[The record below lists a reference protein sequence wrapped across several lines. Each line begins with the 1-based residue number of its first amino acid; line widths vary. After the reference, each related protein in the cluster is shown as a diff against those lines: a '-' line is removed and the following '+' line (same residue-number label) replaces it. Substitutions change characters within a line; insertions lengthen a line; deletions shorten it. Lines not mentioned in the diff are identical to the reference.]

1 MIGNGFIGVQV
12 AQRIDVALGSV
23 NGVPRNHRGGAVYR
37 HLYDRIGEL
46 SFSRNGEG
54 FFTPAALLPV
64 SMGIR
69 NTGRNSGD
77 SNFILRAGFKI
88 VQRDTETAD
97 SRMIGNGFI
106 GVQVAQRIDVAL
118 GSVNG
123 VPRNHRGGA
132 VYRHLYDRVG
142 NLSLSRNGEGFFAPA
157 ALFPVGMGI
166 RNAGR
171 NGANGNLILNAGF
184 KAVQRDAETVDSR
197 MIGNGFIGVQVAQR
211 IDVALGSV
219 NGVPRNHRGGAVYRH
234 LYDRVGKLSGLFG
247 RGRVMTHR
255 AIPIEIKRVL
265 FLLNVFVLA
274 YEDFLTI
281 RTASLIICDMV
292 MIHSIARDRLIRVI
306 QVNLLLVRMLAN

>member
-1 MIGNGFIGVQV
+1 
-12 AQRIDVALGSV
+12 
-23 NGVPRNHRGGAVYR
+23 
-37 HLYDRIGEL
+37 
-46 SFSRNGEG
+46 
-54 FFTPAALLPV
+54 
-64 SMGIR
+64 
-69 NTGRNSGD
+69 
-77 SNFILRAGFKI
+77 
-88 VQRDTETAD
+88 
-97 SRMIGNGFI
+97 
-106 GVQVAQRIDVAL
+106 
-118 GSVNG
+118 
-123 VPRNHRGGA
+123 
-132 VYRHLYDRVG
+132 
-142 NLSLSRNGEGFFAPA
+142 
-157 ALFPVGMGI
+157 MGI

-184 KAVQRDAETVDSR
+184 KVVQRDAETVDSR

-219 NGVPRNHRGGAVYRH
+219 NGVPRNHRSGTVY
-234 LYDRVGKLSGLFG
+234 LYLHDRVRELSGLFG

-255 AIPIEIKRVL
+255 AIPIGIKRVL